1 MPKMKNNTEKAK
13 NSKKAF
19 KNLLN
24 FGKRYIGWIILAFVL
39 ASVSAVITII
49 GPNKIGD
56 ITNLIKDGLFTSIDI
71 SAILQITIF
80 LAVMYVIGALCGFL
94 QNYIID
100 SVTLYMSKRLR
111 TAIDKKISALPLN
124 YFTDNSYGDILS
136 RITNDV
142 DSIGQNLSNS
152 LGTIVSSFVQLI
164 GCIIMM
170 FITNWTM
177 AITAI
182 LSTLTGVALMG
193 VIMIKSQKYFKLR
206 QAYLGEI
213 NGYIEEMYQGH
224 DVIRVNHAEKQVKT
238 KFEGFNSKVKDT
250 DFKSQF
256 LSGLMQPLMGFV
268 GNLGFVAVCVVGAI
282 LALNGK
288 VDLGTITAF
297 IIYVRLFGSPLSQ
310 IAQGMT
316 SLQSV
321 AAAGERVFD
330 FLEEKEMENE
340 CNKQIVDV
348 NYSGEVE
355 FKNVKF
361 AYPSN
366 PNKEIIHNFSIKVKP
381 GQKVAIVGPTG
392 AGKTT
397 IVNLLMRFFEITDG
411 EILIDNVSTKD
422 LTREQVHNAFSMVLQ
437 DTWLFEGTLRDN
449 LVFNMK
455 NITDEQLDKVC
466 DACNLTHYVNTL
478 PNGYDT
484 IIGNNS
490 DISAGQKQ
498 LITIARAMLQ
508 NSPMLILDEATS
520 SIDTRTELMVQQ
532 AMDKLMQDRTSFVI
546 AHRLSTIKN
555 ADIILVIKDGD
566 IIEQGT
572 HKQLLKLN
580 GFYAELYNSQFEE
593 VAE

>member
-24 FGKRYIGWIILAFVL
+24 FGKRYIGLIILAFVL

-56 ITNLIKDGLFTSIDI
+56 ITNLIKDGMFTSIDI

>member
-24 FGKRYIGWIILAFVL
+24 FGKRYIRWIILAFVL

-111 TAIDKKISALPLN
+111 TAIDKKISTLPLN

-330 FLEEKEMENE
+330 FLEEKEMEDE
-340 CNKQIVDV
+340 SNKQIVDV

-411 EILIDNVSTKD
+411 EILIDNVSTKA

>member
-1 MPKMKNNTEKAK
+1 MPRMNNKTEKAK

-19 KNLLN
+19 KNLLV
-24 FGKRYIGWIILAFVL
+24 FGKKYIGWIIVAFIL

-49 GPNKIGD
+49 GPNKIGE
-56 ITNLIKDGLFTSIDI
+56 ITNIIKDGLFSSIDMK
-71 SAILQITIF
+71 AIGQLTIF
-80 LAVMYVIGALCGFL
+80 LAVIYIIGAICGFL
-94 QNYIID
+94 QNFIID
-100 SVTLYMSKRLR
+100 SVSLYMTKKLR
-111 TAIDKKISALPLN
+111 TALDKKISKLPLN

-136 RITNDV
+136 RITNDA
-142 DSIGQNLSNS
+142 DTIGENLSNS
-152 LGTIVSSFVQLI
+152 LGTIVSSLVQLV
-164 GCIIMM
+164 GCVIMM
-170 FITNWTM
+170 FVTNWTM

-182 LSTLTGVALMG
+182 LSTLIGVALMG
-193 VIMIKSQKYFKLR
+193 VIMIKSQRYFKLR
-206 QAYLGEI
+206 QQYLGEI

-224 DVIRVNHAEKQVKT
+224 DIIRVSHAEKQVEC
-238 KFEGFNSKVKDT
+238 KFNDFNEKVKKT

-268 GNLGFVAVCVVGAI
+268 GNLGFVAVCVVGAV
-282 LALNGK
+282 LAMNGK

-297 IIYVRLFGSPLSQ
+297 IIYVRLFSSPLSQ

-316 SLQSV
+316 SLQS
-321 AAAGERVFD
+321 AAASSERVFD
-330 FLEEKEMENE
+330 FLEEKEMEDE
-340 CNKQIVDV
+340 SKKQIIDV
-348 NYSGEVE
+348 NYNGEVE

-366 PNKEIIHNFSIKVKP
+366 INKEIIHNFSIKVKP

-411 EILIDNVSTKD
+411 EILIDGVSTKN

-437 DTWLFEGTLRDN
+437 DTWLFEGTLREN

-455 NITDEQLDKVC
+455 NISDEQLDKVC
-466 DACNLTHYVNTL
+466 DACNLTHYVKTL

-484 IIGNNS
+484 LIGNNS

-532 AMDKLMQDRTSFVI
+532 AMDKLMQNRTSFVI

-593 VAE
+593 VE

>member
-24 FGKRYIGWIILAFVL
+24 FGKRYIGLIILAFVL

-182 LSTLTGVALMG
+182 FSTLTGVALMG

-330 FLEEKEMENE
+330 FLEEKEMEDE
-340 CNKQIVDV
+340 SNKQIVDV

>member
-1 MPKMKNNTEKAK
+1 M
-13 NSKKAF
+13 
-19 KNLLN
+19 
-24 FGKRYIGWIILAFVL
+24 IILAFVL

-182 LSTLTGVALMG
+182 FSTLTGVALMG

-330 FLEEKEMENE
+330 FLEEKEMEDE
-340 CNKQIVDV
+340 SNKQIVDV

>member
-24 FGKRYIGWIILAFVL
+24 FGKRYIGLIILAFVL

-49 GPNKIGD
+49 GPKKIGD

-340 CNKQIVDV
+340 SNKQIVDV

>member
-24 FGKRYIGWIILAFVL
+24 FGKRYIGLIILAFVL

-182 LSTLTGVALMG
+182 FSTLTGVALMG

-330 FLEEKEMENE
+330 FLEEKEMEDE
-340 CNKQIVDV
+340 SNKQIVDV

-361 AYPSN
+361 AYPS
-366 PNKEIIHNFSIKVKP
+366 NFSIKVKP

>member
-24 FGKRYIGWIILAFVL
+24 FGKRYIVWIILAFVL

-182 LSTLTGVALMG
+182 LSTLMGVALMC

-330 FLEEKEMENE
+330 FLEEKEMEDE
-340 CNKQIVDV
+340 SNKQIVDV
-348 NYSGEVE
+348 NYSGEIE

-411 EILIDNVSTKD
+411 EILIDNVSTKA

>member
-1 MPKMKNNTEKAK
+1 MPKMKNNIEKAK

-24 FGKRYIGWIILAFVL
+24 FGKRYIVWIILAFVL

-182 LSTLTGVALMG
+182 LSTLMGVALMG

-224 DVIRVNHAEKQVKT
+224 DVIRVNHAENQVKT
-238 KFEGFNSKVKDT
+238 RFEGFNSKVKVT

-268 GNLGFVAVCVVGAI
+268 GNFGFVAVCVVGAI

-330 FLEEKEMENE
+330 FLEEKEMEDE
-340 CNKQIVDV
+340 SNKQIVDV

>member
-24 FGKRYIGWIILAFVL
+24 FGKRYIVWIILAFVL

-182 LSTLTGVALMG
+182 LSTLMGVALMG

-224 DVIRVNHAEKQVKT
+224 DVIRVNHAENQVKT

-268 GNLGFVAVCVVGAI
+268 GNFGFVAVCVVGAI

-330 FLEEKEMENE
+330 FLEEKEMEDE
-340 CNKQIVDV
+340 SNKQIVDV

-411 EILIDNVSTKD
+411 EILIDNVCTKD

>member
-24 FGKRYIGWIILAFVL
+24 FGKRYIRWIILAFVL

-100 SVTLYMSKRLR
+100 SITLYMSKRLR

-288 VDLGTITAF
+288 VNLGTITAF

-330 FLEEKEMENE
+330 FLEEKEMEDE
-340 CNKQIVDV
+340 SNKQIVDV

-355 FKNVKF
+355 FRNVKF

>member
-24 FGKRYIGWIILAFVL
+24 FGKRYIGLIILAFVL

-250 DFKSQF
+250 DYKSQF

-340 CNKQIVDV
+340 SNKQIVDV

>member
-24 FGKRYIGWIILAFVL
+24 FGKRYIVWIILAFVL

-182 LSTLTGVALMG
+182 LSTLMGVALMG

-224 DVIRVNHAEKQVKT
+224 DVIRVNHAENQVKT

-268 GNLGFVAVCVVGAI
+268 GNFGFVAVCVVGAI

-330 FLEEKEMENE
+330 FLEEKEMEDE
-340 CNKQIVDV
+340 SNKQIVDV
-348 NYSGEVE
+348 NYSGEIE

-397 IVNLLMRFFEITDG
+397 IVNLLMRFFEITNG